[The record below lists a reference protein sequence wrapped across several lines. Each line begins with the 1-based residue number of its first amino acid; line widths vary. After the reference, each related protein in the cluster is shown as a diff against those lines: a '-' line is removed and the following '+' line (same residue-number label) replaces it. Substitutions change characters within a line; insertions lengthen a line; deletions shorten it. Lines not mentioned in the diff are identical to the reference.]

1 MCRCPGLEHVGARE
15 AKRQPD
21 WVRSG
26 ETLEMTGLELAVA
39 GLQLPVMNPETAMP
53 AYLNTGEGR

>member
-1 MCRCPGLEHVGARE
+1 MPDDSSFSVR

-39 GLQLPVMNPETAMP
+39 GLQLPVMNPETALL
-53 AYLNTGEGR
+53 AYLNTGEAR